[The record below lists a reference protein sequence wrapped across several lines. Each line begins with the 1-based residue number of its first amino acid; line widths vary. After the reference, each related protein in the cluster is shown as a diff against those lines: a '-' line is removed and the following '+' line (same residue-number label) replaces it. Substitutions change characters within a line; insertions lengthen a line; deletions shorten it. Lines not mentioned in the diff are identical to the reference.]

1 MNISSAA
8 PLRRILVV
16 DDHRIVC
23 EGLTLLLERHP
34 ANKVVGTA
42 ATGTA
47 AVEAA
52 DRMRPDIVTMDLS
65 LPDMNGIDA
74 TEHILRKLPL
84 ARVII
89 LSASN
94 TSEHVYRAMR
104 AGAFGYV
111 IKDSAATELVEA
123 VARVMAGERYLS
135 PMCAGLDFEGAA
147 DAIPAQSPIE
157 SLSAREREVLH
168 RVCAGSS
175 SAEIARQL
183 SLSPKTIDTYR
194 GRLMTK
200 LGVGNR
206 TALIRFAIEHS
217 LFPL

>member
-1 MNISSAA
+1 MNISSAT

-23 EGLTLLLERHP
+23 EGLSLLLERHP
-34 ANKVVGTA
+34 SNKVVGTA

-52 DRMRPDIVTMDLS
+52 QRMRPDIVTMDLS

-74 TEHILRKLPL
+74 TEHILRILPL

-89 LSASN
+89 LSASH

-104 AGAFGYV
+104 AGAVGYV
-111 IKDSAATELVEA
+111 IKDAAATELVEA
-123 VARVMAGERYLS
+123 VARVMAGGRYLS
-135 PMCAGLDFEGAA
+135 PICAGLDIEGA
-147 DAIPAQSPIE
+147 PAQSPIE

>member
-1 MNISSAA
+1 MNISSVN

-34 ANKVVGTA
+34 CNKVVGTA

-52 DRMRPDIVTMDLS
+52 QRLRPDIVTMDLS

-74 TEHILRKLPL
+74 TEHILRILPL

-89 LSASN
+89 LSASH
-94 TSEHVYRAMR
+94 TSEHVYRATR
-104 AGAFGYV
+104 AGALGYV
-111 IKDSAATELVEA
+111 IKDAAATELVEA
-123 VARVMAGERYLS
+123 VTRVMTGGRYLS
-135 PMCAGLDFEGAA
+135 PACAGLDVDNAA
-147 DAIPAQSPIE
+147 NAIPPQSPIE

>member
-1 MNISSAA
+1 MNISNATSV
-8 PLRRILVV
+8 RRILVV

-23 EGLTLLLERHP
+23 EGLTLLLERH
-34 ANKVVGTA
+34 ACNKVVATA

-52 DRMRPDIVTMDLS
+52 QRLRPDIVTMDLA

-74 TEHILRKLPL
+74 TEHILRILPL

-89 LSASN
+89 LSASH

-104 AGAFGYV
+104 AGAVGYV
-111 IKDSAATELVEA
+111 IKDEAATELVEA
-123 VARVMAGERYLS
+123 VARVMAGGRYLS
-135 PMCAGLDFEGAA
+135 SLCSGMDIEGAA
-147 DAIPAQSPIE
+147 NGMPAHSPIE

>member
-1 MNISSAA
+1 MNNSNAS

-23 EGLTLLLERHP
+23 EGLTLLLERDP
-34 ANKVVGTA
+34 FNKVVGTE

-52 DRMRPDIVTMDLS
+52 QRLCPDIVTMDLS
-65 LPDMNGIDA
+65 LPDMNGIDV
-74 TEHILRKLPL
+74 TEHILRILPI
-84 ARVII
+84 ARIII
-89 LSASN
+89 LSASH

-104 AGAFGYV
+104 AGAVGYV

-123 VARVMAGERYLS
+123 VARVMAGGRYLS
-135 PMCAGLDFEGAA
+135 PLCSGVDVDGRAI
-147 DAIPAQSPIE
+147 AIPAQSPIE

>member
-1 MNISSAA
+1 MTTSSAT

-16 DDHRIVC
+16 DDHLIVC
-23 EGLTLLLERHP
+23 EGLTLLLERYP
-34 ANKVVGTA
+34 GNRVVGTA
-42 ATGTA
+42 ATA
-47 AVEAA
+47 ASAIDAA
-52 DRMRPDIVTMDLS
+52 KRLRPDIVTMDLA

-74 TEHILRKLPL
+74 TEHILRSLPL

-89 LSASN
+89 LSASH

-104 AGAFGYV
+104 VGAVGYV
-111 IKDSAATELVEA
+111 VKDAAAAELAEA
-123 VARVMAGERYLS
+123 VSRVMAGGRYLS
-135 PMCAGLDFEGAA
+135 PLYAALDIDRSASA
-147 DAIPAQSPIE
+147 MPAQSPIE

-168 RVCAGSS
+168 GVCAGSS

-183 SLSPKTIDTYR
+183 SLSPKTVDTYR

>member
-1 MNISSAA
+1 MNISSAT

-34 ANKVVGTA
+34 CNKVVGTA

-52 DRMRPDIVTMDLS
+52 QRLRPDIVTMDLS

-74 TEHILRKLPL
+74 TEHILRILPL

-89 LSASN
+89 LSASH
-94 TSEHVYRAMR
+94 TSEHVYRATR
-104 AGAFGYV
+104 AGALGYV
-111 IKDSAATELVEA
+111 IKDAAATELVEA
-123 VARVMAGERYLS
+123 VTRVMTGGRYLS
-135 PMCAGLDFEGAA
+135 PACAGLDVDNAA
-147 DAIPAQSPIE
+147 NAIPPQSPIE

>member
-1 MNISSAA
+1 
-8 PLRRILVV
+8 
-16 DDHRIVC
+16 
-23 EGLTLLLERHP
+23 
-34 ANKVVGTA
+34 
-42 ATGTA
+42 
-47 AVEAA
+47 
-52 DRMRPDIVTMDLS
+52 
-65 LPDMNGIDA
+65 
-74 TEHILRKLPL
+74 
-84 ARVII
+84 
-89 LSASN
+89 
-94 TSEHVYRAMR
+94 MR
-104 AGAFGYV
+104 AGAVGYV

-123 VARVMAGERYLS
+123 VSRVMGGGRYLS
-135 PMCAGLDFEGAA
+135 PVCASLDIEGAVN
-147 DAIPAQSPIE
+147 DMPLQSPIE

>member
-1 MNISSAA
+1 LQLKTCTESEPVHFYRIFRSVSSTVVNNGERNASTCHEHFQRT

-34 ANKVVGTA
+34 SNKVVGTA

-52 DRMRPDIVTMDLS
+52 QRMRPDIVTMDLS

-74 TEHILRKLPL
+74 TEHILRILPL

-89 LSASN
+89 LSASH

-104 AGAFGYV
+104 AGAVGYV
-111 IKDSAATELVEA
+111 IKDAAATELVEA
-123 VARVMAGERYLS
+123 VARVMAGGKYLS
-135 PMCAGLDFEGAA
+135 PMCAGLD
-147 DAIPAQSPIE
+147 IE
-157 SLSAREREVLH
+157 APRTHTCAKSHRKLERAR
-168 RVCAGSS
+168 A
-175 SAEIARQL
+175 
-183 SLSPKTIDTYR
+183 
-194 GRLMTK
+194 
-200 LGVGNR
+200 
-206 TALIRFAIEHS
+206 
-217 LFPL
+217 